1 MFWGVLIR
9 LVSLHL
15 GAVVSLNAW
24 RKTIIMIGFDSDPV
38 KLTTFWLGCLRINS
52 QRLYTPPILPSKIVG
67 KSQGVMYWVC
77 DMSHSIITRHERR
90 ANIVLVLVHMQV
102 KGFTGNGALYH
113 PQRAASMKYD
123 VYSVFRVVRYQFLTM
138 SFITDMKQ
146 NATKLDNQLELY
158 KLWRFQMEL
167 LKALGMGF

>member
-1 MFWGVLIR
+1 
-9 LVSLHL
+9 
-15 GAVVSLNAW
+15 
-24 RKTIIMIGFDSDPV
+24 
-38 KLTTFWLGCLRINS
+38 
-52 QRLYTPPILPSKIVG
+52 
-67 KSQGVMYWVC
+67 
-77 DMSHSIITRHERR
+77 MSHSIITRHERR

-158 KLWRFQMEL
+158 KL
-167 LKALGMGF
+167 